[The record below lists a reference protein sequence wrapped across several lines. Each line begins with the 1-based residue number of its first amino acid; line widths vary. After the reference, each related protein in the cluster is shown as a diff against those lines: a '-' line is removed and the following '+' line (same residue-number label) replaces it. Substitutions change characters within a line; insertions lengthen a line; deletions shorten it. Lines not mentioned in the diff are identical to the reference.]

1 MWEKTSGIKLHI
13 GVDILGLPHAIKITT
28 ANVADRNGA
37 TDMIT
42 YYHNHTNNL
51 SRMKKVLADFA
62 YSGKKFADQIKNI
75 SSADVE
81 VVKRN
86 ELHKFAVIPKR
97 WVVERSFAWIDN
109 CRRLSK
115 NCERLIHNS
124 FQMVSLAFI
133 RILLLR
139 S

>member
-1 MWEKTSGIKLHI
+1 MSLSLLTFLA
-13 GVDILGLPHAIKITT
+13 LFLPFAIF
-28 ANVADRNGA
+28 
-37 TDMIT
+37 
-42 YYHNHTNNL
+42 L
-51 SRMKKVLADFA
+51 SPFMRF
-62 YSGKKFADQIKNI
+62 YIKNI

-86 ELHKFAVIPKR
+86 ELHKFVVIPKR

-109 CRRLSK
+109 CRRLWK

-133 RILLLR
+133 RILLL
-139 S
+139 SS

>member
-1 MWEKTSGIKLHI
+1 SIRFSNSFFFVFLCASSSLSSLKVICFIIPLS
-13 GVDILGLPHAIKITT
+13 
-28 ANVADRNGA
+28 
-37 TDMIT
+37 
-42 YYHNHTNNL
+42 YHFSFCFSFPSVRFYL
-51 SRMKKVLADFA
+51 
-62 YSGKKFADQIKNI
+62 KNI

-115 NCERLIHNS
+115 NCERLIHNP

-133 RILLLR
+133 RILLL
-139 S
+139 SS

>member
-1 MWEKTSGIKLHI
+1 M
-13 GVDILGLPHAIKITT
+13 PHAIKITT
-28 ANVADRNGA
+28 ANVTDRNGA
-37 TDMIT
+37 IDMIS
-42 YYHNHTNNL
+42 YYHNNTNNL
-51 SRMKKVLADFA
+51 SRMKKVLADSA

-81 VVKRN
+81 VGKRN

-109 CRRLSK
+109 CRRLWK

-124 FQMVSLAFI
+124 FQMLSLAFI